1 MMWKRTGRV
10 NIVHYVTRQYML
22 RNKKRTVTSFIGI
35 LFMVLLMTCVFVGR
49 DTAVAFLQEAASARE
64 GKWHYAL
71 ENISGA
77 QLDQIQNLD
86 YISELEES
94 VGLGMTD
101 FGQSK
106 NEKKPYLNL
115 KAYGEK
121 CFSWYRVRLTEG
133 HFPKQQDEI
142 IISDACRSDG
152 ANVKI
157 GDTVKASFFKRTFTG
172 IQKKKGEKSVF
183 PQYNFLEIGSGQTVE
198 VPEQFSYYEPNA
210 EFRENKEMTG
220 ITKEYTV
227 VGFMEVPVYEKKDG
241 AGYTALTFLD
251 RGTLSGAQARNI
263 SIQIDFDRAP
273 RDVYT
278 ELASIAGEE
287 HVDANDY
294 YLAFSGN
301 SSDSTMN
308 LMVRFLTVFFVAMI
322 MAASVIL
329 IYNIFNLSYRERCR
343 YLGMLSS
350 VGATAKQKRSSVYYE
365 AFLLLLCAMP
375 AGIAAGFGVVKAGMA
390 LLKPL
395 LVQFVAA
402 DGIPIEDIPVKLLV
416 SWQGIAA
423 AAAVSAVTVLLSA
436 FLPAR
441 AISRR
446 GAVESIRGNGN
457 PKNRIYRMS
466 RLVYKKNGAVKMLA
480 ANGLTRQGKKKRSIS
495 LSVTVFLVILI
506 VTAFGADTVHT
517 VLDKKVKD
525 QTIMGIK
532 LQEQEGILGYLPH
545 TFAEETE
552 TRQMRERFSALKEEL
567 AQHSNVR
574 QLTEWYSGIWCA
586 DVPLADFYS
595 GEYMDAK
602 MDIAKAYLG
611 GRMSDDEIREQYFT
625 GTESLS
631 ILVMDEQ
638 TLQDVAK
645 RCGADGRILSD
656 RSKMGVLAVD
666 EVELSTDNMRYE
678 GGKPRRFVYYDIAHV
693 SDLKIGE
700 TFCAGF
706 ARADQAQNEQKT
718 FTVAGYADETALE
731 RYVSMNGESTWIIM
745 GTQTAQALV
754 ESLGYDDLLGMFEED
769 VKIEFQGDYTDL
781 ETDLL
786 SMGQENTAIG
796 YYNHDRLN
804 IQKTMGQA
812 IAEMVDIMLVCFVIL
827 TSVICFMNL
836 GNAIG
841 GRMADRRMEFAM
853 MQSVGMTRRQIGQML
868 FLECCGIL
876 VSAVTAALLLSVFLI
891 LAMRY
896 AVSSLFGRIV
906 FQIPFGMI
914 LLAVALGAGS
924 VCLMTFYSFGK
935 EKAQNI
941 LEEIRR
947 ETV

>member
-1 MMWKRTGRV
+1 MMRKRTGKV
-10 NIVHYVTRQYML
+10 NIVHYVTHQYMV

-77 QLDQIQNLD
+77 QLEQIQNLD

-106 NEKKPYLNL
+106 NENRPYLNI

-121 CFSWYRVRLTEG
+121 CFTWYHVKLTEG
-133 HFPKQQDEI
+133 RFPKQQDEL

-152 ANVKI
+152 ADIKI

-172 IQKKKGEKSVF
+172 IQKQKGAKSVF

-198 VPEQFSYYEPNA
+198 VPEQFPYYEPNA
-210 EFRENKEMTG
+210 DFRENKEMTG
-220 ITKEYTV
+220 ISKEYTV

-241 AGYTALTFLD
+241 AGYTAVTFLD
-251 RGTLSGAQARNI
+251 RSTLAGEQARNI
-263 SIQIDFDRAP
+263 SMQIAFDRAP
-273 RDVYT
+273 QNVYT
-278 ELASIAGEE
+278 ELVSIAGEE
-287 HVDANDY
+287 RVDANDY

-308 LMVRFLTVFFVAMI
+308 RMVHFLTVFFVAII
-322 MAASVIL
+322 MAASVLL
-329 IYNIFNLSYRERCR
+329 IYNLFNLSFRERCR

-350 VGATAKQKRSSVYYE
+350 VGATARQKRSSVYYE
-365 AFLLLLCAMP
+365 AIVLLLCAIP
-375 AGIAAGFGVVKAGMA
+375 AGIAAGFGVVQAGMA

-395 LVQFVAA
+395 LVQLVAA
-402 DGIPIEDIPVKLLV
+402 DGMPIADLPVRLLV
-416 SWQGIAA
+416 SWKGIAA
-423 AAAVSAVTVLLSA
+423 VVAVSAATVLISV

-466 RLVYKKNGAVKMLA
+466 RLACKKNGGVKMLA
-480 ANGLTRQGKKKRSIS
+480 GNGLTRQGKKKRSIS
-495 LSVTVFLVILI
+495 LSVTIFLVILM
-506 VTAFGADTVHT
+506 VTAFGAETVHV

-525 QTIMGIK
+525 QMLMGTK

-545 TFAEETE
+545 TFADETE
-552 TRQMRERFSALKEEL
+552 MRQMRERFAALKEEL
-567 AQHSNVR
+567 AQHKNVR
-574 QLTEWYSGIWCA
+574 RITEWYTGVWCA
-586 DVPLADFYS
+586 DVSFADFYS
-595 GEYMDAK
+595 REYMDAR

-611 GRMSDDEIREQYFT
+611 RRMSDDEIRAQYFV
-625 GTESLS
+625 GSESIS
-631 ILVMDEQ
+631 VLVMDEQ
-638 TLQDVAK
+638 TLQDVVK
-645 RCGADGRILSD
+645 RCGADDKILSD
-656 RSKMGVLAVD
+656 PSKLGVLIVD
-666 EVELSTDNMRYE
+666 EVELSTDNTRYE
-678 GGKPRRFVYYDIAHV
+678 GGKPQRFAYFDIAHV
-693 SDLKIGE
+693 SDLEIGE

-706 ARADQAQNEQKT
+706 ARAEQEQNEQKT
-718 FTVAGYADETALE
+718 FTVAGYADETALGC
-731 RYVSMNGESTWIIM
+731 YVSMKGESTWIIM
-745 GTQTAQALV
+745 ETQTAQTLV
-754 ESLGYDDLLGMFEED
+754 KSLGYDDLLDMFEED
-769 VKIEFQGDYTDL
+769 VKIEFQGDYAEL

-786 SMGQENTAIG
+786 SMTQDYTAVG
-796 YYNHDRLN
+796 YYNNDRLN
-804 IQKTMGQA
+804 MQKTMGQA

-853 MQSVGMTRRQIGQML
+853 MQSVGMTRRQIRQML
-868 FLECCGIL
+868 FLECLGML
-876 VSAVTAALLLSVFLI
+876 VSAVTAALLLSTLLI
-891 LAMRY
+891 CGMRY
-896 AVSSLFGRIV
+896 AISSLFGRIV
-906 FQIPFGMI
+906 FQIPFVMMI
-914 LLAVALGAGS
+914 LAVALGAGS
-924 VCLMTFYSFGK
+924 VCFMTFYSFGK
-935 EKAQNI
+935 VKHQNI
-941 LEEIRR
+941 LEQLRN